1 MKSNS
6 TLKHHFSNK
15 DNLSSVRSTEYYR
28 NGLTCD
34 CPSSTII
41 NLNNHSIKNFHPE
54 QKKNTLFFIEL
65 QYFLAFCVLYS
76 DCIAFIL
83 HMMLQHEMLNETLES
98 SNTFYFSLW
107 QVVKVL
113 QFCDIH
119 KVLKFILEKAHE
131 NINDYVIIVK
141 RNKKNAFWCF
151 QRV

>member
-1 MKSNS
+1 M
-6 TLKHHFSNK
+6 
-15 DNLSSVRSTEYYR
+15 
-28 NGLTCD
+28 
-34 CPSSTII
+34 
-41 NLNNHSIKNFHPE
+41 
-54 QKKNTLFFIEL
+54 
-65 QYFLAFCVLYS
+65 AFCVLYS

-98 SNTFYFSLW
+98 SNTVYFSLW